1 MNDSDPRLTSASFDN
16 GLVELC
22 WSDATR
28 SAFHPIW
35 LRDNCRCDACG
46 DPAIGYRKLRLTA
59 LDLDG
64 KPHTMAAEA
73 TQLRITWQDQHETV
87 FSSAWLRAHAYDNA
101 SRAARVFKP
110 TPWTQAFRDHP
121 PLQDYAEIEAGDAGL
136 LQVLQQVR
144 DYGLCLI
151 RNAPAEAGIVET
163 LARRFGFP
171 QESNF
176 GRVQDLLFD
185 PHKRSIANDVKA
197 LKLHTDEPYRAS
209 PPGLLL
215 FHCVTNDQT
224 GAGCSL
230 FMDGFEIAERLR
242 EHDAEGFRALCDHSQ
257 SYRRHFGGDVDLI
270 AEFPILSL
278 DEFGNLCGIRL
289 NDRVAAPLAIPPDEV
304 EVYYRALRYLL
315 EQAEDESRAL
325 KLTLQPGDIAIF
337 DNHRI
342 LHGRSDLTINGQR
355 WLQWIQI
362 ERGDF
367 HSSLR
372 IIADRLGLP
381 RDANPL
387 LKGAYG
393 SSPDWN
399 DMQCT
404 KTK

>member
-1 MNDSDPRLTSASFDN
+1 MNKCTPRLISANLDN

-22 WSDATR
+22 WSDTVR
-28 SAFHPIW
+28 SVFHPIW
-35 LRDNCRCDACG
+35 LRDNCRCEYCG
-46 DPAIGYRKLRLTA
+46 DPATGYRNLRLTT
-59 LDLDG
+59 LDLNG
-64 KPHTMAAEA
+64 KPQTLTAEA
-73 TQLRITWQDQHETV
+73 TQLRIIWQDQHETV
-87 FSSAWLRAHAYDNA
+87 FSSAWLRAHAYDEA

-110 TPWTQAFRDHP
+110 TLWDQAFRENP
-121 PLQDYAEIEAGDAGL
+121 PLHDYAEIEAGDAGL

-144 DYGLCLI
+144 DYGLALI
-151 RNAPAEAGIVET
+151 RNAPVEAGIGEV

-176 GRVQDLLFD
+176 GRVQDLVFD
-185 PHKRSIANDVKA
+185 PKKRSIAHDVKA

-215 FHCVTNDQT
+215 FHCITNDQS
-224 GAGCSL
+224 GVGCSL

-242 EHDAEGFRALCDHSQ
+242 EHDADGFKVLGKYAQ
-257 SYRRHFGGDVDLI
+257 PYRRHFDGDVDLI

-278 DEFGNLCGIRL
+278 DEFANLCGIRL
-289 NDRVAAPLAIPPDEV
+289 NDRVASPLSIPPNEV
-304 EVYYRALRYLL
+304 KVYYRALRYLL
-315 EQAEDESRAL
+315 EQAEDEDLAL

-342 LHGRSDLTINGQR
+342 LHGRSDLTISGQR
-355 WLQWIQI
+355 WLQWIQL

-387 LKGAYG
+387 LPGAYG
-393 SSPDWN
+393 GTLY
-399 DMQCT
+399 QRR
-404 KTK
+404 K